1 MRKGV
6 PNATRP
12 YHGRCKIRSGDGE
25 RRGKELRKA
34 CRERRWKGDPVNLE
48 DVKGVAVSGAP
59 APGSEEELRRFARLQ
74 ERLEPLARQL
84 VADPDGP
91 QTVVVVP
98 SLSLDIEEL
107 SKIEGVHYYEER
119 LLCMLMLLRMPRTR
133 LVFVTSQHIP
143 MTIVDYYLHLLPG
156 VPLRHARRR
165 LTLLSCHDSSDVPLT
180 QKILDRPR
188 LIERIRA
195 AIPDQDPA
203 HLTSFNTTA
212 LERSLAVRLD
222 IPLYG
227 NDPSLNHLGT
237 KSGSREVFREAGVA
251 LPDGFENLRDEDDIL
266 EAVIELKRRNP
277 GLRRAAIKLDEGFS
291 GEGNAVFSYE
301 GAPEG
306 SGSDLARWVRDELPG
321 RIRFE
326 AKDETWEHYCHK
338 FSGMGGIVEAWVE
351 GGEVRSPSVQC
362 RINPLGDAAV
372 VSTHDQVLGG
382 PSGQIFLG
390 STFPA
395 DEAYSRD
402 IMEAGQRVG
411 KVLKE
416 RGALGRFAIDFI
428 SVKRE
433 DGWEHAA
440 IEINLRKGGTT
451 HPYLILRFLTDGT
464 YDPEDGTYCTPT
476 AKPCYYYASDNLQSP
491 DYRGLTPDD
500 LIDIAVDNGLHFD
513 SASQQGVIFHLIGA
527 LSEYGKLGTVC
538 IGDSHESARKFY
550 NDTVEVLDRETRR

>member
-1 MRKGV
+1 MANVSSTLISGGGV
-6 PNATRP
+6 P
-12 YHGRCKIRSGDGE
+12 E
-25 RRGKELRKA
+25 
-34 CRERRWKGDPVNLE
+34 
-48 DVKGVAVSGAP
+48 
-59 APGSEEELRRFARLQ
+59 PGSAEELKAFAQIQ
-74 ERLEPLARQL
+74 ERLAPLARR
-84 VADPDGP
+84 VISDPRAP

-98 SLSLDIEEL
+98 SLSLDAEEL
-107 SKIEGVHYYEER
+107 SKISGVHHYEER

-133 LVFVTSQHIP
+133 LVFVTSQPIP
-143 MTIVDYYLHLLPG
+143 TAIVDYFLHLLPG

-165 LTLLSCHDSSDVPLT
+165 LTLLSCHDASDEPLT
-180 QKILDRPR
+180 KKILERPR

-195 AIPDQDPA
+195 SIADPGAA
-203 HLTSFNTTA
+203 HMTCFNSTA

-227 NDPSLNHLGT
+227 NDPELNYLGT
-237 KSGSREVFREAGVA
+237 KSGSREVFREAGVP
-251 LPDGFENLRDEDDIL
+251 LPDGFEHLRDEEDIV
-266 EAVIELKRRNP
+266 EAVVELKRRDP
-277 GLRRAAIKLDEGFS
+277 GLRRVAVKLDEGFS
-291 GEGNAVFSYE
+291 GEGNAVFPYD

-306 SGSDLARWVRDELPG
+306 RDLARWVRDELPG

-338 FSGMGGIVEAWVE
+338 FVEMGGIVECWVE
-351 GGEVRSPSVQC
+351 GKEVRSPSVQC
-362 RINPLGDAAV
+362 RINPLGEAFI

-395 DEAYSRD
+395 DAEYSRD
-402 IMEAGQRVG
+402 IKEFGWRVG
-411 KVLKE
+411 EVLRE

-433 DGWEHAA
+433 GRWEHAA

-464 YDPEDGTYCTPT
+464 YDPEDGLYCTPT

-491 DYRGLTPDD
+491 AYKGLTPDD
-500 LIDIAVDNGLHFD
+500 LVDIAVNNGLHFD
-513 SASQQGVIFHLIGA
+513 SAAQQGVVFHLIGA
-527 LSEYGKLGTVC
+527 LSQYGKLGTVC

-550 NDTVEVLDRETRR
+550 RDTVAVLDREAQR